1 MCCASWC
8 ASRFQ
13 FTQPLAVRVR
23 RQTESVWITWGP
35 PATVGQPSTVWQAA
49 VHQAVGIKGFSTGR
63 HYWEVKV
70 PAKGKW
76 RLGVAAASV
85 QRKGRF
91 YIASGTGYWT
101 ICNRPENLHACTD
114 PRTKLPNS
122 AALQGLGFMWTMRM
136 DKCPSI
142 MLKAGSIS
150 ILSQRL
156 LEKCFSLFL
165 LVSKGTL
172 CYKSVHHKCLYLM
185 ENKSQQELT

>member
-1 MCCASWC
+1 MPVDVHLDSS
-8 ASRFQ
+8 SRNPWLYVSEDKLKVYELHEAPLQQWDNLQQ
-13 FTQPLAVRVR
+13 FDKQQFIL
-23 RQTESVWITWGP
+23 
-35 PATVGQPSTVWQAA
+35 
-49 VHQAVGIKGFSTGR
+49 GIKGFSTGR

>member
-1 MCCASWC
+1 MPVDVHLDSS
-8 ASRFQ
+8 SRNPWLYVSEDKLKVYELHEAPLQQWDNLQQ
-13 FTQPLAVRVR
+13 FDKQQFIL
-23 RQTESVWITWGP
+23 
-35 PATVGQPSTVWQAA
+35 
-49 VHQAVGIKGFSTGR
+49 GIKGFSTGR

-122 AALQGLGFMWTMRM
+122 AALQVVGVYVDYEDGQVSFYNAESRFHIYTFTETFREVLFPVFA
-136 DKCPSI
+136 C
-142 MLKAGSIS
+142 
-150 ILSQRL
+150 
-156 LEKCFSLFL
+156 LEGNTVLQICTS
-165 LVSKGTL
+165 
-172 CYKSVHHKCLYLM
+172 
-185 ENKSQQELT
+185 